1 MKKLIAAI
9 LRGSMLAGCALLL
22 AGCAPLL
29 SGLLSAGANATLPPP
44 AQVANQTILDERVA
58 IGIEALYTGFARA
71 GALAFRTGAVTP
83 SPNPAV
89 QRDDFCPRIL
99 RREIEA
105 SDTGMSLMA
114 IECRLRSARD
124 AARAAYDAGNAQS
137 YQAAFSSAML
147 AYTEGMAL
155 IGR

>member
-1 MKKLIAAI
+1 MLKPLFAA
-9 LRGSMLAGCALLL
+9 LAALCLSACSMLPGLAAGVLGA
-22 AGCAPLL
+22 
-29 SGLLSAGANATLPPP
+29 SAPPP
-44 AQVANQTILDERVA
+44 VQVANQTTLDEKAALA
-58 IGIEALYTGFARA
+58 IESFYTGFARA

-83 SPNPAV
+83 SSNPAV

-99 RREIEA
+99 RREIEP

-114 IECRLRSARD
+114 VECRLRAARD
-124 AARAAYDAGNAQS
+124 AARAAYDAGNAAN
-137 YQAAFSSAML
+137 YNAAFSSAML

>member
-1 MKKLIAAI
+1 MKKLIALFA
-9 LRGSMLAGCALLL
+9 ALTL

-29 SGLLSAGANATLPPP
+29 SGLLSAGANASLPAPQ
-44 AQVANQTILDERVA
+44 QVANQTTLDEKAA
-58 IGIEALYTGFARA
+58 IAVEALYTGFARA
-71 GALAFRTGAVTP
+71 GALAFRTGAITR

-99 RREIEA
+99 RREIEP

-114 IECRLRSARD
+114 VECRLRSARD
-124 AARAAYDAGNAQS
+124 AARAAYDAGNAAN
-137 YQAAFSSAML
+137 YNAAFSSAML

>member
-1 MKKLIAAI
+1 MKKLLLAA
-9 LRGSMLAGCALLL
+9 LAALSLAGCAAIPALIGGL
-22 AGCAPLL
+22 A
-29 SGLLSAGANATLPPP
+29 PPP
-44 AQVANQTILDERVA
+44 AQVANQTTLDEKGA
-58 IGIEALYTGFARA
+58 IAVEVLYTGFARA
-71 GALAFRTGAVTP
+71 GALAFRTGAVAP
-83 SPNPAV
+83 SSNPAV
-89 QRDDFCPRIL
+89 QTDDFCPRIL
-99 RREIEA
+99 RREIEP

-124 AARAAYDAGNAQS
+124 AARAAYDAGNALS

>member
-1 MKKLIAAI
+1 MKRLLIAIA
-9 LRGSMLAGCALLL
+9 ALSL

-29 SGLLSAGANATLPPP
+29 SGLLSAGANASLPPP
-44 AQVANQTILDERVA
+44 QQVANQTTLDEKGA
-58 IGIEALYTGFARA
+58 IAIEALYTGFARA

-83 SPNPAV
+83 STNPAV

-114 IECRLRSARD
+114 VECRLRAARD
-124 AARAAYDAGNAQS
+124 AARAAYDAGNSAN
-137 YQAAFSSAML
+137 YNAAFSSAML